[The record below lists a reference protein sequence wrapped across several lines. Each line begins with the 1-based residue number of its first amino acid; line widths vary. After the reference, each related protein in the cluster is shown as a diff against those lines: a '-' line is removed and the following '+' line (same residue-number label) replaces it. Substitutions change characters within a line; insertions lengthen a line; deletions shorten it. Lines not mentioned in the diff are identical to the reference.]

1 MKQRSDDKR
10 RKRREI
16 GRTAR
21 THRADMGAAMLR
33 PYMNL
38 PTRGASAW
46 MPGPAFRGVPKRELA
61 ATNDVRSQVTAAKL
75 NSSGRM
81 PAHASC

>member
-21 THRADMGAAMLR
+21 THRADMGRSDAA
-33 PYMNL
+33 P
-38 PTRGASAW
+38 
-46 MPGPAFRGVPKRELA
+46 VHELA
-61 ATNDVRSQVTAAKL
+61 DARCVRMDARPGIPGSTETGTGCYERREVAGYC
-75 NSSGRM
+75 S
-81 PAHASC
+81 